1 MSRFRRALAAAAPA
15 HAATPGR
22 GHTTTSFT
30 AVPAAQAPGG
40 IGPTLQLGREGARI
54 SHF

>member
-1 MSRFRRALAAAAPA
+1 MSRFRRALAAAPA

-40 IGPTLQLGREGARI
+40 IGPKLQLGKEGARI